1 MDNFTLPNGWL
12 NLFYTTYIYYQVVV
26 LCTIKELSYIE
37 MCIFALMHCIS
48 EVRVRAMLRP

>member
-1 MDNFTLPNGWL
+1 MVGSFL
-12 NLFYTTYIYYQVVV
+12 YYILHLVV
-26 LCTIKELSYIE
+26 LCTIKKLSYIE